1 MPFEFRETYIPDV
14 LLIKSRI
21 FSDHRGALQEVFK
34 QSVFEKFGLPGLFVQ
49 DNLTRS
55 SYGVLRGL
63 HYQRQPYA
71 QGKLITVLEGEIYD
85 VAVDL
90 RRGSPTYGD
99 WVSIRLSPDHSP
111 MLYVPEGFGH
121 GFQVLSEKAVVM
133 YKLTA
138 EYAPD
143 FEAGI
148 IWNDSRLGITWPL
161 EEPVLSEKDTH
172 WPSFEEAEIDFVY
185 QEGDL

>member
-1 MPFEFRETYIPDV
+1 MPFEFRETFIPDV

-21 FSDHRGALQEVFK
+21 FSDQRGSLQEVYK
-34 QSVFEKFGLPGLFVQ
+34 QSVFEKFGLPTRFGQ
-49 DNLTRS
+49 DNLTWS
-55 SYGVLRGL
+55 TFGVLRGL
-63 HYQRQPYA
+63 HYQRQPHA
-71 QGKLITVLEGEIYD
+71 QGKLISVLAGEIYD

-90 RRGSPTYGD
+90 RKGSPTYGD
-99 WVSIRLSPDHSP
+99 WVGMRLSPDESQ

-121 GFQVLSEKAVVM
+121 GFQVLSEEAVVM

-148 IWNDSRLGITWPL
+148 LWNDPRLGITWPL
-161 EEPVLSEKDTH
+161 EEPVINEKDKH
-172 WPSFEEAEIDFVY
+172 WPAFEEAEIDFVY
-185 QEGDL
+185 REEGL